1 MSENLI
7 EPLNAVYQAL
17 KKADKELQE
26 ERVKWMKYEEL
37 EALYKE
43 SMTFGV
49 MKDKQLRIAENEKI
63 SLKFRCKELEQKLK
77 LKSEQCDALLKSNK
91 ELTDIINRSSR
102 PGIKPTTNSNIIVK
116 KEPVAMPNIPQ
127 SLPSSSK
134 PLKLSPT
141 TSRPTDELSNPTPTK
156 PPTPPATLSSRPKI
170 ASLSPTVYKPPI
182 KQPLKPLK
190 PSLKRSASP
199 SHVKQNATKSKIP
212 KLGTTSVS
220 QRGTTRI
227 PSFVCP
233 DCYNDWYNAKSDLVR
248 SQKRLVVRNFSSH
261 QKLIE
266 HIFENHPSTATR
278 ETVCPEPGCTDQKG
292 HTNEPHGDAYKCA
305 APDADGQ
312 TCGRTYQNRTDYRFH
327 VNVEHANTSQLN
339 PRQLYSLWH
348 TDFS

>member
-7 EPLNAVYQAL
+7 EPLNAVYRAL
-17 KKADKELQE
+17 KNANKQLQE
-26 ERVKWMKYEEL
+26 ERENCKEL
-37 EALYKE
+37 EAQ
-43 SMTFGV
+43 FV
-49 MKDKQLRIAENEKI
+49 IAENEKI
-63 SLKFRCKELEQKLK
+63 SLNLRCKELEQQLK
-77 LKSEQCDALLKSNK
+77 LKNEQYDALLKSNK
-91 ELTDIINRSSR
+91 ELTDIINRSNR
-102 PGIKPTTNSNIIVK
+102 PGIKPTTQPNITVK

-127 SLPSSSK
+127 SFPSSSK

-141 TSRPTDELSNPTPTK
+141 TSRPTDKLSNPTPTK
-156 PPTPPATLSSRPKI
+156 PPTPPSTQKIPSST
-170 ASLSPTVYKPPI
+170 PTIKKPPL
-182 KQPLKPLK
+182 KQPLKPPK
-190 PSLKRSASP
+190 PSLKRGASP
-199 SHVKQNATKSKIP
+199 SRVKQNAPKSKIP
-212 KLGTTSVS
+212 KLDSTSIN
-220 QRGTTRI
+220 QRGTIRI

-233 DCYNDWYNAKSDLVR
+233 DCYNDWYNAKSDLDR
-248 SQKRLVVRNFSSH
+248 SQKGLVVRNFSCH

-278 ETVCPEPGCTDQKG
+278 ETICPEPGCTDQKG